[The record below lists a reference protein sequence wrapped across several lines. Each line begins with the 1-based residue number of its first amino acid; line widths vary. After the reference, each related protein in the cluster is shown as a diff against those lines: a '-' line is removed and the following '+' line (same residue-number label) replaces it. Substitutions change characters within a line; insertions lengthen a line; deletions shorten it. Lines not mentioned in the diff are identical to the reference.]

1 MQTTSTLSRV
11 IQLLKTDEESLFNCR
26 KKYIFDENGEMKLL
40 QTMVCE
46 KAIFNPYGL
55 ERERKKKTEAELEK
69 LQRER
74 EALLEAQTENMSA
87 ALDDRLSEIENQ
99 NRLSAS
105 RRAKRKVFDYV
116 LANPDLC
123 YFVTLT
129 LNGEKFS
136 RYNIPEACKKLN
148 KYLANRVQR
157 QGLKYVFVPE
167 LHKDG
172 AIHFHGLINE
182 AVKMMPSGTFIPP
195 EGGKPLK
202 AVTLKRKGIPL
213 ADCQEVFNVADWE
226 YGYTTAMHIYGERGK
241 TGSYVAKYIT
251 KQESADFRKICGRYY
266 YSSNNLSEPYFE
278 YSNEDFEAF
287 EGFEIDGEFLHAKIS
302 NGEI

>member
-1 MQTTSTLSRV
+1 MATTSTLAKV

-26 KKYIFDENGEMKLL
+26 KKYVFDENGEIKLL

-46 KAIFNPYGL
+46 KPIFNPYGL
-55 ERERKKKTEAELEK
+55 EREKKKKSDADIEK

-74 EALLEAQTENMSA
+74 EVLLEEQTENMSA
-87 ALDDRLSEIENQ
+87 ALDDRLTEIEQQ
-99 NRLSAS
+99 NSCSAS

-116 LANPDLC
+116 LSNPDLC

-182 AVKMMPSGTFIPP
+182 AVKMIPSGTLIPP
-195 EGGKPLK
+195 SGGKPLK
-202 AVTLKRKGIPL
+202 AETLKRKKIPL
-213 ADCQEVFNVADWE
+213 DDCKEVFNLADWD
-226 YGYTTAMHIYGERGK
+226 YGFTTAIRIYGERGK

-251 KQESADFRKICGRYY
+251 KRESSDFRKICGRYY
-266 YSSNNLSEPYFE
+266 YSSNNLAAPYFE
-278 YSNEDFEAF
+278 YCNADFESF